1 MIPLVN
7 KASGSKGHHM
17 NVPLRVFP
25 TIGHSAKSPNF
36 DEENELEI
44 KKNSQNQS
52 IGLVFLLTSCL
63 SKWFHRDKVYEI
75 EAFLWLTSILDCKK
89 ELISQG
95 IIYSS
100 IYSSMAEEFTPQ
112 QNMILHQ
119 PKGSGHW
126 ESSRTM
132 ETPEITTGS

>member
-44 KKNSQNQS
+44 KKKLPKPEHWAGVFADIMFIQVVSQRQS
-52 IGLVFLLTSCL
+52 L
-63 SKWFHRDKVYEI
+63 
-75 EAFLWLTSILDCKK
+75 
-89 ELISQG
+89 
-95 IIYSS
+95 
-100 IYSSMAEEFTPQ
+100 
-112 QNMILHQ
+112 
-119 PKGSGHW
+119 
-126 ESSRTM
+126 
-132 ETPEITTGS
+132 